1 MSADAV
7 ERTNGKAVVARTG
20 SGGGRY
26 FFWLCGL
33 HWSRG
38 LMAGRICRVEFPRS
52 LGALRIGSAKF
63 SPLPQQLLHPSLA
76 SRKFVLAH
84 GRNAEP
90 RAQCRRP
97 NEVCGHDTKRKSH
110 DLSASARTRGVLSR
124 FSFFILSHLLRN
136 NNSQR
141 NATAYRKLIED
152 PKKEYRTHVIHH
164 IWRM

>member
-38 LMAGRICRVEFPRS
+38 LMASRICRVEFPRS
-52 LGALRIGSAKF
+52 LGALRIGSVKF

-97 NEVCGHDTKRKSH
+97 NEVCGHDTKRKF
-110 DLSASARTRGVLSR
+110 SR
-124 FSFFILSHLLRN
+124 FIRLCADPGRFIALLFLYSFPFV
-136 NNSQR
+136 
-141 NATAYRKLIED
+141 TK
-152 PKKEYRTHVIHH
+152 
-164 IWRM
+164 